1 VNTFQAWG
9 LAHKRKATSDVVFN
23 LEDGANAYT
32 NPTAHT
38 RIRAYTEGVRV
49 SHIFALHIVGQLE
62 QERKAREEEE
72 AATRER
78 ERANLR
84 SIAELWRY
92 VQAQAAANNGPPPPN
107 LVFLHPP
114 TQPAVVDP
122 FLTPVSSCS
131 LP

>member
-1 VNTFQAWG
+1 M
-9 LAHKRKATSDVVFN
+9 
-23 LEDGANAYT
+23 
-32 NPTAHT
+32 
-38 RIRAYTEGVRV
+38 
-49 SHIFALHIVGQLE
+49 HIVGPAGTREGFTPGYLCFIHSSFIITYLGFALIITYLCFTYCRPAGTRE
-62 QERKAREEEE
+62 KAREEEE

-122 FLTPVSSCS
+122 FLTLVSSCS